1 MVLAVEG
8 GGFSKAIGGKAI
20 MALLLT
26 EGIVPRRL
34 SFARIEVD
42 GLDATEGIIEAMV
55 SLGPRAD
62 LVLSDSVPIAGFNM
76 IDAGAIEERTGK
88 PTVFV
93 LPDMPDFDAVEAA
106 LRKHFPDWSRR
117 LEILAAA
124 GKPTTRRLGEG
135 EVHLECVGIGAGDAM
150 RLLEQLT
157 VFGKVPEPIRLA
169 RMVAR
174 EAGCLVRSRGTAGW

>member
-8 GGFSKAIGGKAI
+8 GGFSKAIGGKAV

-42 GLDATEGIIEAMV
+42 GLDATERIIETMV
-55 SLGPRAD
+55 SLGSRVD

-76 IDAGAIEERTGK
+76 IDAGTIKERAGK

-93 LPDMPDFDAVEAA
+93 LPDMPDAEGVEGA
-106 LRKHFPDWSRR
+106 LRKHFPDWKCR

-124 GKPTTRRLGEG
+124 GKLTTHRLGEG
-135 EVHLECVGIGAGDAM
+135 EVHLECVGIGAGDAL
-150 RLLEQLT
+150 RLLERLT

-169 RMVAR
+169 RMAAR
-174 EAGCLVRSRGTAGW
+174 EAGRLVGPR